1 MAQGGQGGGPP
12 PAGRPSHKQG
22 QSCAWTPEH
31 VHPSCAPSPTVPL
44 ARGTIRRG
52 VGVAILPQPQ
62 VRIPQTL
69 GPPQEGQQGVT
80 KGPSGRGW
88 QGSLQ
93 SQEVKTERRGGA
105 PTRPLA
111 LVTRPVSLMGEA
123 RGRMWAAGGGTPAR
137 PHCDGWGDI
146 RGVCGHTHT
155 VDGWCFQNDL
165 LLPRGVA
172 DGKGPSSLSTKDPS
186 PSASV
191 EQRPI

>member
-1 MAQGGQGGGPP
+1 MDRLLLDA
-12 PAGRPSHKQG
+12 PATSRARAVPGS
-22 QSCAWTPEH
+22 PEH
-31 VHPSCAPSPTVPL
+31 VHPPRAPSPTVPL

-69 GPPQEGQQGVT
+69 GPPQKGQQRVT

-93 SQEVKTERRGGA
+93 SQEVKTEQRRGA

-137 PHCDGWGDI
+137 THCDRWGDI
-146 RGVCGHTHT
+146 GGVCGVTAG
-155 VDGWCFQNDL
+155 VSRMIFSF
-165 LLPRGVA
+165 PRAWVMERG
-172 DGKGPSSLSTKDPS
+172 L
-186 PSASV
+186 
-191 EQRPI
+191 RF